1 MNRSDERHDEPFTE
15 EMPMLRVYRRQ
26 DDRLVP
32 TDLDVTPHSL
42 PAKATDALWLDLI
55 NPTRHEDQFAEHLLG
70 ISIPTREEAQ
80 EIEVSA
86 RLYHEDGA
94 EFMTMTGVSQLESEA
109 PMTTPITFILKGEML
124 LTIRYAQP
132 KPFFTYATR
141 AQKTGAVPC
150 ISSEQVMLGLV
161 EALIERMAEAL
172 EKTGRNLERLSRQVF
187 RYKPPNGKASKSRDF
202 QAIIEEIGARGDLL
216 AMIRESL
223 VSLNRLLAYHNTTG
237 KAAEGP
243 NKDAAAWVKDM
254 LQDVAALSDHATYL
268 TNKTNFLLDA
278 TLGLINLE
286 QNQIIKIFSI
296 AAVCLMPPTLV
307 ASSYGMNFK
316 NMPELEWLFG
326 YPFALVLMLIAAI
339 IPFLWFRRK
348 GWL

>member
-1 MNRSDERHDEPFTE
+1 
-15 EMPMLRVYRRQ
+15 MLRAYRRE
-26 DDRLVP
+26 DCRLVP
-32 TDLDVTPHSL
+32 TELDLTSQSP
-42 PAKATDALWLDLI
+42 PANAAGALWLDLI
-55 NPTRHEDQFAEHLLG
+55 TPTREEVHFAEHLLG
-70 ISIPTREEAQ
+70 ISIPTQEEAQ

-109 PMTTPITFILKGEML
+109 PMTTPISFILKGETL
-124 LTIRYAQP
+124 ATIRYAQP

-150 ISSEQVMLGLV
+150 INSEQVMLGLV

-187 RYKPPNGKASKSRDF
+187 RYKPPGGTASKSRDF

-216 AMIRESL
+216 AMVRESL

-243 NKDAAAWVKDM
+243 NKDAVAWVKDM
-254 LQDVAALSDHATYL
+254 LQDVVALSDHATYL
-268 TNKTNFLLDA
+268 SNKTNFLLDA

-296 AAVCLMPPTLV
+296 AAVCLMPPTLI
-307 ASSYGMNFK
+307 ASSYGMNFRH
-316 NMPELEWLFG
+316 MPELEWLFG
-326 YPFALVLMLIAAI
+326 YPYALALMLITAI
-339 IPFLWFRRK
+339 IPFVWFKRK

>member
-1 MNRSDERHDEPFTE
+1 
-15 EMPMLRVYRRQ
+15 MLRVYRRQ

-32 TDLDVTPHSL
+32 TDLEVTPHS
-42 PAKATDALWLDLI
+42 PGAEANGALWLDLI
-55 NPTRHEDQFAEHLLG
+55 NPSRDEDHFVEHLLG
-70 ISIPTREEAQ
+70 VSIPTREEAQ

-109 PMTTPITFILKGEML
+109 PMTTPITFVLKGETL
-124 LTIRYAQP
+124 VTIRYAQP
-132 KPFFTYATR
+132 RPFFTYATR
-141 AQKTGAVPC
+141 AQKSGAVPC
-150 ISSEQVMLGLV
+150 VNSEQVLLGLV

-172 EKTGRNLERLSRQVF
+172 EKSGRNLERLSRQVF
-187 RYKPPNGKASKSRDF
+187 RHKPADGKSSKSRDF

-223 VSLNRLLAYHNTTG
+223 VSLNRLLAYHNTTA

-243 NKDAAAWVKDM
+243 NKDAAVWVKDM
-254 LQDVAALSDHATYL
+254 QQDIAALSDHASYL
-268 TNKTNFLLDA
+268 ANKTNFLLDA

-316 NMPELEWLFG
+316 NMPELEWLLG
-326 YPFALVLMLIAAI
+326 YPWALTLMLITAI
-339 IPFLWFRRK
+339 IPFVWFKRK

>member
-1 MNRSDERHDEPFTE
+1 
-15 EMPMLRVYRRQ
+15 MLRAYRRE
-26 DDRLVP
+26 DCRLVP
-32 TDLDVTPHSL
+32 TELDLTPHSP
-42 PAKATDALWLDLI
+42 PADAAGALWLDLI
-55 NPTRHEDQFAEHLLG
+55 TPTREEVHFAEHLLG
-70 ISIPTREEAQ
+70 ISIPTQEEAQ

-109 PMTTPITFILKGEML
+109 PMTTPISFILKGETL
-124 LTIRYAQP
+124 ATIRYAQP
-132 KPFFTYATR
+132 KPFFTYAMR

-187 RYKPPNGKASKSRDF
+187 RYKPPGGTASKSRDF

-216 AMIRESL
+216 AMVRESL

-237 KAAEGP
+237 KAVDGP
-243 NKDAAAWVKDM
+243 SKDAVAWVKDM
-254 LQDVAALSDHATYL
+254 LQDVVALSDHATYL
-268 TNKTNFLLDA
+268 SNKTNFLLDA

-296 AAVCLMPPTLV
+296 AAVCLMPPTLI
-307 ASSYGMNFK
+307 ASSYGMNFRH
-316 NMPELEWLFG
+316 MPELEWLFG
-326 YPFALVLMLIAAI
+326 YPYALALMLITAI
-339 IPFLWFRRK
+339 IPFVWFKRK

>member
-1 MNRSDERHDEPFTE
+1 
-15 EMPMLRVYRRQ
+15 MLRAYRRE
-26 DDRLVP
+26 DCRLVP
-32 TDLDVTPHSL
+32 TELDLTSHSP
-42 PAKATDALWLDLI
+42 PADASGALWLDLI
-55 NPTRHEDQFAEHLLG
+55 TPTREEVHFAEHLLG
-70 ISIPTREEAQ
+70 ISIPTQEEAQ

-109 PMTTPITFILKGEML
+109 PMTTPISFILKGETL
-124 LTIRYAQP
+124 ATIRYAQP
-132 KPFFTYATR
+132 KPFFKYATR

-150 ISSEQVMLGLV
+150 INSEQVMLGLV

-187 RYKPPNGKASKSRDF
+187 RYKPPGGTASKSRDF

-216 AMIRESL
+216 AMVRESL

-237 KAAEGP
+237 KAADGP
-243 NKDAAAWVKDM
+243 SKDAVAWVKDM
-254 LQDVAALSDHATYL
+254 LQDVVALSDHATYL
-268 TNKTNFLLDA
+268 SNKTNFLLDA

-296 AAVCLMPPTLV
+296 AAVCLMPPTLI
-307 ASSYGMNFK
+307 ASSYGMNFRH
-316 NMPELEWLFG
+316 MPELEWLFG
-326 YPFALVLMLIAAI
+326 YPYALALMLITAI
-339 IPFLWFRRK
+339 IPFVWFKRK

>member
-1 MNRSDERHDEPFTE
+1 
-15 EMPMLRVYRRQ
+15 MLRAYRRE
-26 DDRLVP
+26 DCRLVP
-32 TDLDVTPHSL
+32 TELDLTPHST
-42 PAKATDALWLDLI
+42 PADAAGALWLDLI
-55 NPTRHEDQFAEHLLG
+55 TPTREEVHFAEHLLG
-70 ISIPTREEAQ
+70 ISIPTQEEAQ

-109 PMTTPITFILKGEML
+109 PMTTPISFILKGETL
-124 LTIRYAQP
+124 ATIRYAQP

-150 ISSEQVMLGLV
+150 INSEQVMLGLV

-187 RYKPPNGKASKSRDF
+187 RYKPPGGTASKSRDF

-216 AMIRESL
+216 AMVRESL

-237 KAAEGP
+237 KAADGP
-243 NKDAAAWVKDM
+243 SKDAVAWVKDM
-254 LQDVAALSDHATYL
+254 LQDVVALSDHATYL
-268 TNKTNFLLDA
+268 SNKTNFLLDA

-296 AAVCLMPPTLV
+296 AAVCLMPPTLI
-307 ASSYGMNFK
+307 ASSYGMNFRH
-316 NMPELEWLFG
+316 MPELEWLFG
-326 YPFALVLMLIAAI
+326 YPYALTLMLITAI
-339 IPFLWFRRK
+339 IPFVWFKRK

>member
-1 MNRSDERHDEPFTE
+1 
-15 EMPMLRVYRRQ
+15 MLRAYRRE
-26 DDRLVP
+26 DCRLVP
-32 TDLDVTPHSL
+32 TELDLTSHSP
-42 PAKATDALWLDLI
+42 PADASGALWLDLI
-55 NPTRHEDQFAEHLLG
+55 TPTREEVHFAEHLLG
-70 ISIPTREEAQ
+70 LSIPTQEEAQ

-86 RLYHEDGA
+86 RLYHEDSA

-109 PMTTPITFILKGEML
+109 PMTTPISFILKGETL
-124 LTIRYAQP
+124 ATIRYAQP

-150 ISSEQVMLGLV
+150 INGEQVMLGLV

-187 RYKPPNGKASKSRDF
+187 RYKPPGGTASKSRDF

-216 AMIRESL
+216 AMVRESL

-237 KAAEGP
+237 KAADGP
-243 NKDAAAWVKDM
+243 NKDAVAWVKDM
-254 LQDVAALSDHATYL
+254 LQDVVALSDHATYL
-268 TNKTNFLLDA
+268 SNKTNFLLDA

-296 AAVCLMPPTLV
+296 AAVCLMPPTLI
-307 ASSYGMNFK
+307 ASSYGMNFRH
-316 NMPELEWLFG
+316 MPELEWLFG
-326 YPFALVLMLIAAI
+326 YPYALALMLITAI
-339 IPFLWFRRK
+339 IPFVWFKRK

>member
-1 MNRSDERHDEPFTE
+1 
-15 EMPMLRVYRRQ
+15 MLRVYRRQ

-55 NPTRHEDQFAEHLLG
+55 NPTRHEDQFAEQLLG

-132 KPFFTYATR
+132 KPFFIYATR

-187 RYKPPNGKASKSRDF
+187 RYKPPNGKATKSRDF

>member
-1 MNRSDERHDEPFTE
+1 
-15 EMPMLRVYRRQ
+15 MLRAYRRE
-26 DDRLVP
+26 DCRLVP
-32 TDLDVTPHSL
+32 TELDLTPHSP
-42 PAKATDALWLDLI
+42 PADAAGALWLDLI
-55 NPTRHEDQFAEHLLG
+55 TPTREEVHFAEHLLG
-70 ISIPTREEAQ
+70 ISIPTQEEAQ

-109 PMTTPITFILKGEML
+109 PMTTPISFILKGETL
-124 LTIRYAQP
+124 ATIRYAQP

-150 ISSEQVMLGLV
+150 INSEQVMLGLV

-187 RYKPPNGKASKSRDF
+187 RYKPPGGTASKSRDF

-216 AMIRESL
+216 AMVRESL

-237 KAAEGP
+237 KAADGP
-243 NKDAAAWVKDM
+243 SKDAVAWVKDM
-254 LQDVAALSDHATYL
+254 LQDVVALSDHATYL
-268 TNKTNFLLDA
+268 SNKTNFLLDA

-296 AAVCLMPPTLV
+296 AAVCLMPPTLI
-307 ASSYGMNFK
+307 ASSYGMNFRH
-316 NMPELEWLFG
+316 MPELEWLFG
-326 YPFALVLMLIAAI
+326 YPYALTLMLITAI
-339 IPFLWFRRK
+339 IPFVWFKRK

>member
-1 MNRSDERHDEPFTE
+1 
-15 EMPMLRVYRRQ
+15 MLRAYRRE
-26 DDRLVP
+26 DCRLVP
-32 TDLDVTPHSL
+32 TELDLTSHSP
-42 PAKATDALWLDLI
+42 PADAAGALWLDLI
-55 NPTRHEDQFAEHLLG
+55 TPTREEVHFAEHLLG
-70 ISIPTREEAQ
+70 ISIPTQEEAQ

-109 PMTTPITFILKGEML
+109 PMTTPISFILKGETL
-124 LTIRYAQP
+124 ATIRYAQP

-150 ISSEQVMLGLV
+150 INSEQVMLGLV

-187 RYKPPNGKASKSRDF
+187 RYKPPGGTASKSRDF

-216 AMIRESL
+216 AMVRESL

-237 KAAEGP
+237 KAADGAS
-243 NKDAAAWVKDM
+243 KDAVAWVKDM
-254 LQDVAALSDHATYL
+254 LQDVVALSDHATYL
-268 TNKTNFLLDA
+268 SNKTNFLLDA

-296 AAVCLMPPTLV
+296 AAVCLMPPTLI
-307 ASSYGMNFK
+307 ASSYGMNFRH
-316 NMPELEWLFG
+316 MPELEWLFG
-326 YPFALVLMLIAAI
+326 YPYALTLMLITAI
-339 IPFLWFRRK
+339 IPFVWFKRK

>member
-1 MNRSDERHDEPFTE
+1 
-15 EMPMLRVYRRQ
+15 MLRAYRRE
-26 DDRLVP
+26 DCRLVP
-32 TDLDVTPHSL
+32 TELDLTSHSP
-42 PAKATDALWLDLI
+42 PADASGALWLDLI
-55 NPTRHEDQFAEHLLG
+55 TPTREEVHFAEHLLG
-70 ISIPTREEAQ
+70 ISIPTQEEAQ

-86 RLYHEDGA
+86 RLYHEDSA

-109 PMTTPITFILKGEML
+109 PMTTPISFILKGETL
-124 LTIRYAQP
+124 ATIRYAQP

-150 ISSEQVMLGLV
+150 INGEQVMLGLV

-187 RYKPPNGKASKSRDF
+187 RYKPPGGTASKSRDF

-216 AMIRESL
+216 AMVRESL

-237 KAAEGP
+237 KAADGP
-243 NKDAAAWVKDM
+243 SKDAVAWVKDM
-254 LQDVAALSDHATYL
+254 LQDVVALSDHATYL
-268 TNKTNFLLDA
+268 SNKTNFLLDA

-296 AAVCLMPPTLV
+296 AAVCLMPPTLI
-307 ASSYGMNFK
+307 ASSYGMNFRH
-316 NMPELEWLFG
+316 MPELEWLFG
-326 YPFALVLMLIAAI
+326 YPYALALMLITAI
-339 IPFLWFRRK
+339 IPFVWFKRK

>member
-1 MNRSDERHDEPFTE
+1 
-15 EMPMLRVYRRQ
+15 MLRAYRRE
-26 DDRLVP
+26 DCRLVP
-32 TDLDVTPHSL
+32 TELDLTSHSS
-42 PAKATDALWLDLI
+42 PAGAVGALWLDLI
-55 NPTRHEDQFAEHLLG
+55 TPTREEVHFAEHLLG
-70 ISIPTREEAQ
+70 ISIPTQEEAQ

-109 PMTTPITFILKGEML
+109 PMTTPISFILKGETL
-124 LTIRYAQP
+124 ATIRYAQP

-150 ISSEQVMLGLV
+150 INGEQVMLGLV

-187 RYKPPNGKASKSRDF
+187 RYKPPGGTASKSRDF

-216 AMIRESL
+216 AMVRESL

-237 KAAEGP
+237 KAADGP
-243 NKDAAAWVKDM
+243 NKDAVAWVKDM
-254 LQDVAALSDHATYL
+254 LQDVVALSDHATYL
-268 TNKTNFLLDA
+268 SNKTNFLLDA

-296 AAVCLMPPTLV
+296 AAVCLMPPTLI
-307 ASSYGMNFK
+307 ASSYGMNFRH
-316 NMPELEWLFG
+316 MPELEWLFG
-326 YPFALVLMLIAAI
+326 YPYALALMLITAI
-339 IPFLWFRRK
+339 IPFVWFKRK

>member
-1 MNRSDERHDEPFTE
+1 
-15 EMPMLRVYRRQ
+15 MLCVYRRQ

-32 TDLDVTPHSL
+32 TDMQGTAHSL
-42 PAKATDALWLDLI
+42 PAVVDGALWIDLI
-55 NPTRHEDQFAEHLLG
+55 NPSREEDHFVERRLG
-70 ISIPTREEAQ
+70 VSIPTKEEAQ

-94 EFMTMTGVSQLESEA
+94 EFMTMTGVSHLESEA
-109 PMTTPITFILKGEML
+109 PMTTPITFVLKGETL
-124 LTIRYAQP
+124 VTIRYAQP

-141 AQKTGAVPC
+141 AQKAGAVPC
-150 ISSEQVMLGLV
+150 VNGEQVMLGLV

-172 EKTGRNLERLSRQVF
+172 EKSGRNLERLSRQVF
-187 RYKPPNGKASKSRDF
+187 RHKSTDGKSSKSRDF

-223 VSLNRLLAYHNTTG
+223 VSLNRLLAYHNVTP
-237 KAAEGP
+237 KAAARSKTAAGP
-243 NKDAAAWVKDM
+243 KKDAAVWTRDM
-254 LQDVAALSDHATYL
+254 QQDIAALSDHATYL
-268 TNKTNFLLDA
+268 ANKTNFLLDA

-307 ASSYGMNFK
+307 ASLYGMNFK
-316 NMPELEWLFG
+316 NMPELEWLLG
-326 YPFALVLMLIAAI
+326 YPWALGLMLITAI
-339 IPFLWFRRK
+339 IPFAWFKRK

>member
-1 MNRSDERHDEPFTE
+1 
-15 EMPMLRVYRRQ
+15 MLRAYRRE
-26 DDRLVP
+26 DCRLVP
-32 TDLDVTPHSL
+32 TELDLTSHSS
-42 PAKATDALWLDLI
+42 PAGAVGALWLDLI
-55 NPTRHEDQFAEHLLG
+55 TPTREEVHFAEHLLG
-70 ISIPTREEAQ
+70 ISIPTQEEAQ

-109 PMTTPITFILKGEML
+109 PMTTPISFILKGETL
-124 LTIRYAQP
+124 ATIRYAQP

-141 AQKTGAVPC
+141 AQKAGAVPC
-150 ISSEQVMLGLV
+150 INGEQVMLGLV

-187 RYKPPNGKASKSRDF
+187 RYKPPGGTASKSRDF

-216 AMIRESL
+216 AMVRESL
-223 VSLNRLLAYHNTTG
+223 VSLNRLLAYHNATG
-237 KAAEGP
+237 KAADGP
-243 NKDAAAWVKDM
+243 SKDAAAWVKDM
-254 LQDVAALSDHATYL
+254 LQDVIALSDHATYL
-268 TNKTNFLLDA
+268 SNKTNFLLDA

-296 AAVCLMPPTLV
+296 AAVCLMPPTLI
-307 ASSYGMNFK
+307 ASSYGMNFRH
-316 NMPELEWLFG
+316 MPELEWLFG
-326 YPFALVLMLIAAI
+326 YPYALALMLITAI
-339 IPFLWFRRK
+339 IPFVWFKRK

>member
-1 MNRSDERHDEPFTE
+1 
-15 EMPMLRVYRRQ
+15 MLRAYRRE
-26 DDRLVP
+26 DCRLVP
-32 TDLDVTPHSL
+32 TELDLTPHSP
-42 PAKATDALWLDLI
+42 PADAPGALWLDLI
-55 NPTRHEDQFAEHLLG
+55 TPTREEVHFAEHLLG
-70 ISIPTREEAQ
+70 ISIPTQEEAQ

-109 PMTTPITFILKGEML
+109 PMTTPISFILKGETL
-124 LTIRYAQP
+124 ATIRYAQP

-150 ISSEQVMLGLV
+150 INSEQVMLGLV

-187 RYKPPNGKASKSRDF
+187 RYKPPGGTASKSRDF

-216 AMIRESL
+216 AMVRESL

-237 KAAEGP
+237 KAADGP
-243 NKDAAAWVKDM
+243 NKDAVAWVKDM
-254 LQDVAALSDHATYL
+254 LQDVVALSDHATYL
-268 TNKTNFLLDA
+268 SNKTNFLLDA

-296 AAVCLMPPTLV
+296 AAVCLMPPTLI
-307 ASSYGMNFK
+307 ASSYGMNFRH
-316 NMPELEWLFG
+316 MPELEWLFG
-326 YPFALVLMLIAAI
+326 YPYALALMLITAI
-339 IPFLWFRRK
+339 IPFVWFKRK

>member
-1 MNRSDERHDEPFTE
+1 MNGGFVVFTE
-15 EMPMLRVYRRQ
+15 GTMLRAYRRE
-26 DDRLVP
+26 DCRLVP
-32 TDLDVTPHSL
+32 TDLDLTHSL
-42 PAKATDALWLDLI
+42 PAQAAGALWLDLI
-55 NPTRHEDQFAEHLLG
+55 TPSREEVHFAEHLLG
-70 ISIPTREEAQ
+70 ISIPTQEEAQ

-109 PMTTPITFILKGEML
+109 PITTPISFILKGETL
-124 LTIRYAQP
+124 ATIRYAQP

-150 ISSEQVMLGLV
+150 INSEQVMLGLV

-187 RYKPPNGKASKSRDF
+187 RYKPPGGTASKSRDF

-216 AMIRESL
+216 AMVRESL

-243 NKDAAAWVKDM
+243 TRM
-254 LQDVAALSDHATYL
+254 R
-268 TNKTNFLLDA
+268 
-278 TLGLINLE
+278 
-286 QNQIIKIFSI
+286 
-296 AAVCLMPPTLV
+296 PP
-307 ASSYGMNFK
+307 G
-316 NMPELEWLFG
+316 
-326 YPFALVLMLIAAI
+326 
-339 IPFLWFRRK
+339 
-348 GWL
+348 

>member
-1 MNRSDERHDEPFTE
+1 
-15 EMPMLRVYRRQ
+15 MLRVYRHQ
-26 DDRLVP
+26 DDRLMP
-32 TDLDVTPHSL
+32 TELDVTPQS
-42 PAKATDALWLDLI
+42 PPTDAAGALWLDLI
-55 NPTRHEDQFAEHLLG
+55 HPNREEDHFVERLLG
-70 ISIPTREEAQ
+70 VSIPTREEAQ

-86 RLYHEDGA
+86 RLYHDDGA

-109 PMTTPITFILKGEML
+109 PMTTPITFVLKGDTL
-124 LTIRYAQP
+124 VTIRYAEP
-132 KPFFTYATR
+132 KPFYTYSTR
-141 AQKTGAVPC
+141 VQKAGAVAC
-150 ISSEQVMLGLV
+150 LTSEQVMLGLV

-172 EKTGRNLERLSRQVF
+172 EKSGRNLERLSRQVF
-187 RYKPPNGKASKSRDF
+187 RYKPPDGKASKSRDF

-237 KAAEGP
+237 KASAGP
-243 NKDAAAWVKDM
+243 NKDAVAWVRDM
-254 LQDVAALSDHATYL
+254 QQDVAALSDHATYL
-268 TNKTNFLLDA
+268 ANKTNFLLDA

-326 YPFALVLMLIAAI
+326 YPYALLLMLITAI
-339 IPFLWFRRK
+339 IPFVWFRRK

>member
-1 MNRSDERHDEPFTE
+1 
-15 EMPMLRVYRRQ
+15 MLRAYRRE
-26 DDRLVP
+26 DCRLVP
-32 TDLDVTPHSL
+32 TELDLTPHST
-42 PAKATDALWLDLI
+42 PADAAGALWLDLI
-55 NPTRHEDQFAEHLLG
+55 TPTREEVHFAEHLLG
-70 ISIPTREEAQ
+70 ISIPTQEEAQ

-109 PMTTPITFILKGEML
+109 PMTTPISFILKGETL
-124 LTIRYAQP
+124 ATIRYAQP
-132 KPFFTYATR
+132 KPFYATR

-187 RYKPPNGKASKSRDF
+187 RYKPPGGTASKSRDF

-216 AMIRESL
+216 AMVRESL

-237 KAAEGP
+237 KAADGP
-243 NKDAAAWVKDM
+243 SKDAVAWVKDM
-254 LQDVAALSDHATYL
+254 LQDVVALSDHATYL
-268 TNKTNFLLDA
+268 SNKTNFLLDA

-296 AAVCLMPPTLV
+296 AAVCLMPPTLI
-307 ASSYGMNFK
+307 ASSYGMNFRH
-316 NMPELEWLFG
+316 MPELEWLFG
-326 YPFALVLMLIAAI
+326 YPYALALMLITAI
-339 IPFLWFRRK
+339 IPFVWFKRK

>member
-1 MNRSDERHDEPFTE
+1 
-15 EMPMLRVYRRQ
+15 MLRAYRRE
-26 DDRLVP
+26 DCRLVP
-32 TDLDVTPHSL
+32 TELDLTSHSP
-42 PAKATDALWLDLI
+42 PADAAGALWLDLI
-55 NPTRHEDQFAEHLLG
+55 TPTREEVHFAEHLLG
-70 ISIPTREEAQ
+70 ISIPTQEEAQ

-109 PMTTPITFILKGEML
+109 PMTTPISFILKGETL
-124 LTIRYAQP
+124 ATIRYAQP

-150 ISSEQVMLGLV
+150 INGEQVMLGLV

-187 RYKPPNGKASKSRDF
+187 RYKPPGGTASKSRDF

-216 AMIRESL
+216 AMVRESL

-237 KAAEGP
+237 KAADGP
-243 NKDAAAWVKDM
+243 NKDAVAWVKDM
-254 LQDVAALSDHATYL
+254 LQDVVALSDHATYL
-268 TNKTNFLLDA
+268 SNKTNFLLDA

-296 AAVCLMPPTLV
+296 AAVCLMPPTLI
-307 ASSYGMNFK
+307 ASSYGMNFRH
-316 NMPELEWLFG
+316 MPELEWLFG
-326 YPFALVLMLIAAI
+326 YPYALALMLITAI
-339 IPFLWFRRK
+339 IPFVWFKRK

>member
-1 MNRSDERHDEPFTE
+1 MNRSDERHYEPFTE

-32 TDLDVTPHSL
+32 TDLDVTPHSP
-42 PAKATDALWLDLI
+42 PAKAADALWLDLI

-109 PMTTPITFILKGEML
+109 PMTTP
-124 LTIRYAQP
+124 
-132 KPFFTYATR
+132 FFTYATR
-141 AQKTGAVPC
+141 AQKNGAVPC

-339 IPFLWFRRK
+339 IPFVWFRRK